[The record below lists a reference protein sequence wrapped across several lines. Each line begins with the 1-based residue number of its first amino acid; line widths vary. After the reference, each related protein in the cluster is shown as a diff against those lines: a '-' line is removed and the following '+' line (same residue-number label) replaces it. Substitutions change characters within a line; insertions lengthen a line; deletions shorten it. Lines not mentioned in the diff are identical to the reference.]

1 MGLGSPGTETEPAS
15 APPVLTAREGD
26 VLSALCRPLLRGD
39 VFCEPA
45 SIVEMAREMNVSPD
59 AVKKHLAHL
68 YTKFGIIE
76 NEGRRRVALAN
87 AAIQSGAVR
96 VSDLN
101 GPR

>member
-1 MGLGSPGTETEPAS
+1 
-15 APPVLTAREGD
+15 
-26 VLSALCRPLLRGD
+26 
-39 VFCEPA
+39 
-45 SIVEMAREMNVSPD
+45 MAREMNVSPD